1 MNQPFITINGARQHN
16 LKNITVSIPKN
27 KLTVITGLSGSG
39 KSSLAFDTLFVEGQR
54 RYMESLSSY
63 ARQLLDTLEKPDFDS
78 IEGLS
83 PTIAIDQK
91 SASNNPR
98 STVGTMTEIYD
109 LFRILF
115 SRCGTAHCPHHP
127 DQVLQA
133 QSSESILSR
142 IIEGLQTTG
151 LPQKISLLAPVVSD
165 RKGEHKYALR
175 QAKKQGFERIR
186 LDGTVMSIE
195 EAEATTIN
203 PQLRHTIEVEVL
215 QFGVYSIDRET
226 LHILDQ
232 GIIKS
237 LKQGNGIMIVL
248 NHADEHET
256 FYSQHH
262 TCSLCGFSLP
272 SIEPR
277 LFSFNSPH
285 GACPICQGL
294 GTRLEFDVNLVIP
307 NRRLTLLEGAIRPWS
322 RITGH
327 SHWYQKSLEICSRL
341 YGIDLNI
348 PVSQLN
354 DKTIQ
359 ILLYGDDKTGDPE
372 ALDRF
377 EGIIPNLRR
386 RYEDTDSQ
394 YLRQEIEKYMVRQ
407 TCNSCN
413 GQRLR
418 ADILGITVDNKNIV
432 AINALTI
439 SNCRQFF
446 NQTNLEGAHQEVF
459 IRLAKEITTRLGFL
473 EDVGLGYLTLD
484 RTASTLAGGEA
495 QRIRLATQLGSQLE
509 GVIYVLDEPSIGLHP
524 RDHHRLL
531 STLFKLRDNGN
542 TVVVVEHDAAT
553 MLAAD
558 YLIDIGPGAGE
569 RGGEVVAAGT
579 PDQVKT
585 NLSSLTGRYL
595 SGAQAIYPPSMRR
608 NHHQKWLIIEG
619 AQEFNLK
626 NITVKFPL
634 EHLVCVTGVS
644 GSGKST
650 LATDILARALAM
662 KFHRAKVQPGK
673 YKSISGLEH
682 IDKVIDIDQSPI
694 GRTPR
699 SNPVTYA
706 GIFGTIRDLFAQTS
720 LAMEKNFDAG
730 HFSFNL
736 RGGRCETCKGDGQIQ
751 IEMNF
756 LPNVYVMCS
765 DCQGQRYNPE
775 ALEILYQERSISD
788 VLEMTIDEAVN
799 FFANHELVHHKLQV
813 LQDVGL
819 GYMRL
824 GQPATTLSGGEAQ
837 RIKLATE
844 LARQSTGKT
853 LYILDEP
860 TTGLHFEDVKRLLHV
875 LHSLVDKGNSVIV
888 VEHDLDVI
896 KSADWIIDL
905 GPDGGDKGGQ
915 IVAEGTPEDIILV
928 TSSATGQF
936 LRPLLKKNN
945 VAAVTSA
952 ATASVLGQSPQ
963 EIVHD

>member
-1 MNQPFITINGARQHN
+1 MNQKFITISGARQHN
-16 LKNITVSIPKN
+16 LKNINVAIPKN

-63 ARQLLDTLEKPDFDS
+63 ARQFLDTLEKPDFDS
-78 IEGLS
+78 IDGLS

-109 LFRILF
+109 LLRVLF
-115 SRCGTAHCPHHP
+115 SRSGTPHCPRHP
-127 DQVLQA
+127 QEILQA
-133 QSSESILSR
+133 QTAETILNRITLELESK
-142 IIEGLQTTG
+142 GV
-151 LPQKISLLAPVVSD
+151 PQKVSFFAPIVVD
-165 RKGEHKYALR
+165 RKGEHKYAIR
-175 QAKKQGFERIR
+175 TAKKQGIERVRI
-186 LDGTVMSIE
+186 DGVTMSVE
-195 EAEATTIN
+195 EATGLELDSH
-203 PQLRHTIEVEVL
+203 LRHTIEAEVI
-215 QFGVYSIDRET
+215 QFGVYSLDRET
-226 LHILDQ
+226 LKTLDQ
-232 GIIKS
+232 S
-237 LKQGNGIMIVL
+237 LTRGLKLGNGIITVL
-248 NHADEHET
+248 FHSDESEN
-256 FYSQHH
+256 FYSEHH
-262 TCSLCGFSLP
+262 TCAICGFSLAT
-272 SIEPR
+272 IDPR

-285 GACPICQGL
+285 GACPDCQGL
-294 GTRLEFDVNLVIP
+294 GTRLEFDVNLILP

-322 RITGH
+322 RITSH
-327 SHWYQKSLEICSRL
+327 SHWYQKSLEICSRIHK
-341 YGIDLNI
+341 IDLNC
-348 PVSQLN
+348 PVEQLPMP
-354 DKTIQ
+354 DIQ
-359 ILLYGDDKTGDPE
+359 TLLFGDGQSEDPD
-372 ALDRF
+372 APDHF

-386 RYEDTDSQ
+386 RYDETDSD
-394 YLRQEIEKYMVRQ
+394 YLRQEIEKYMVRK
-407 TCNSCN
+407 TCNSCH

-418 ADILGITVDNKNIV
+418 ADILGITIGDKNIV
-432 AINALTI
+432 TINGMTV
-439 SNCRQFF
+439 SDCRTYFS
-446 NQTNLEGAHQEVF
+446 ESKPEVSSQEVF
-459 IRLAKEITTRLGFL
+459 SRLAKEITLRLGYL
-473 EDVGLGYLTLD
+473 EDVGLGYITLD

-524 RDHHRLL
+524 RDHNRLL

-579 PDQVKT
+579 PLEVMQT
-585 NLSSLTGRYL
+585 PNSLTGAYL
-595 SGAQAIYPPSMRR
+595 SGTSVIEVPKSRR
-608 NHHQKWLIIEG
+608 NHFKKWLTIEG
-619 AQEFNLK
+619 AEEFNLK
-626 NITVKFPL
+626 NVTAKFPL

-673 YKSISGLEH
+673 FTSIDGLEF

-706 GIFGTIRDLFAQTS
+706 GIFGTIRELFAQTS
-720 LAMEKNFDAG
+720 LAVEKNFDAG

-756 LPNVYVMCS
+756 LPDVYVTCS
-765 DCQGQRYNPE
+765 DCHGKRYNPE
-775 ALEILYQERSISD
+775 ALEILYHNKTISD

-799 FFANHELVHHKLQV
+799 FFADHELVHHKLKV
-813 LQDVGL
+813 LQEVGL

-860 TTGLHFEDVKRLLHV
+860 TTGLHFDDVKRLLHV
-875 LHSLVDKGNSVIV
+875 LQALVDKGNSVIV

-915 IVAEGTPEDIILV
+915 IVAEGTPEDVAKIAA
-928 TSSATGQF
+928 SHTGNY
-936 LRPLLKKNN
+936 LKPLL
-945 VAAVTSA
+945 
-952 ATASVLGQSPQ
+952 SV
-963 EIVHD
+963 

>member
-1 MNQPFITINGARQHN
+1 MINQSITISGARQHN

-63 ARQLLDTLEKPDFDS
+63 ARQFLDTLEKPDFDS
-78 IEGLS
+78 IDGLS

-109 LFRILF
+109 LLRVLF
-115 SRCGTAHCPHHP
+115 SRSGTPHCPRHP
-127 DQVLQA
+127 QEILQA
-133 QSSESILSR
+133 QSAETILNRITSELESK
-142 IIEGLQTTG
+142 G
-151 LPQKISLLAPVVSD
+151 LPQKVSFFAPIVVD
-165 RKGEHKYALR
+165 RKGEHKYAIR
-175 QAKKQGFERIR
+175 TAKKQGIERVRI
-186 LDGTVMSIE
+186 DGATMSVE
-195 EAEATTIN
+195 EASGLELD
-203 PQLRHTIEVEVL
+203 PHLRHTIEAEVI
-215 QFGVYSIDRET
+215 QFGVYSLDRET
-226 LHILDQ
+226 LKTLDQ
-232 GIIKS
+232 S
-237 LKQGNGIMIVL
+237 LMRGLKLGNGIITVL
-248 NHADEHET
+248 FHSDESEN
-256 FYSQHH
+256 FYSEHH
-262 TCSLCGFSLP
+262 TCAVCGFSLAT
-272 SIEPR
+272 IDPR

-285 GACPICQGL
+285 GACPDCQGL
-294 GTRLEFDVNLVIP
+294 GTRLEFDVNLILP

-322 RITGH
+322 RITSH
-327 SHWYQKSLEICSRL
+327 SHWYQKSLEICSRIHQ
-341 YGIDLNI
+341 IDLNCPI
-348 PVSQLN
+348 ENLSSQAIQTLLFG
-354 DKTIQ
+354 DGKTE
-359 ILLYGDDKTGDPE
+359 DPD
-372 ALDRF
+372 ATDHF

-386 RYEDTDSQ
+386 RYDETDSD

-407 TCNSCN
+407 TCNSCH

-418 ADILGITVDNKNIV
+418 ADILGITIGDKNIV
-432 AINALTI
+432 SINGMTVSDCRTYFTETKPHV
-439 SNCRQFF
+439 SN
-446 NQTNLEGAHQEVF
+446 QEVF
-459 IRLAKEITTRLGFL
+459 SRLAKEITTRLGFL

-579 PDQVKT
+579 PQEVMQ
-585 NLSSLTGRYL
+585 NPNSLTGAYL
-595 SGAQAIYPPSMRR
+595 SGTSVIEVPKSRR
-608 NHHQKWLIIEG
+608 NHFKKWLTIEG
-619 AQEFNLK
+619 AEEFNLK
-626 NITVKFPL
+626 NVTAKFPL

-673 YKSISGLEH
+673 FASIDGLEF

-706 GIFGTIRDLFAQTS
+706 GIFGTIRELFAQTP
-720 LAMEKNFDAG
+720 LAIEKNFDAG

-756 LPNVYVMCS
+756 LPDVYVTCS
-765 DCQGQRYNPE
+765 DCQGKRYNPE
-775 ALEILYQERSISD
+775 ALEILYHEKTISD
-788 VLEMTIDEAVN
+788 VLEMTIDEAVS
-799 FFANHELVHHKLQV
+799 FFADHELVHHKLKV
-813 LQDVGL
+813 LQEVGL

-860 TTGLHFEDVKRLLHV
+860 TTGLHFEDTKRLLHV
-875 LHSLVDKGNSVIV
+875 LQALVDKGNSVIV

-915 IVAEGTPEDIILV
+915 IVAEGTPEDVAKI
-928 TSSATGQF
+928 TASHTGTY
-936 LRPLLKKNN
+936 LKPLL
-945 VAAVTSA
+945 
-952 ATASVLGQSPQ
+952 SV
-963 EIVHD
+963 